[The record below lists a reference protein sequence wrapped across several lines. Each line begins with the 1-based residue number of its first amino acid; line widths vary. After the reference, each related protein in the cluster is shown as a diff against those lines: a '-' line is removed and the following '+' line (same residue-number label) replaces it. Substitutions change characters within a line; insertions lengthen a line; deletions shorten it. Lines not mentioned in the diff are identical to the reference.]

1 MKKIYT
7 IFFIV
12 FFFNPQAASPF
23 ELSLLYNEYEKY
35 NYLNIQKAEVS
46 TILAE
51 AKLIALAEESKKAS
65 DLSSDGGS
73 PEPSGLSWDILGKK
87 GKRIHAS
94 LSLTGVY
101 TDNAYNSSVD
111 EESDLSLYLSPEIWI
126 TFPRV
131 RTKPQDIRSTSSR
144 SPGGMALSRSSP
156 VIERRYQAHLIY
168 RADIPVYSVN
178 SPSDDTISHRFGGGI
193 TYKGNRFQLD
203 VIDRFLI
210 SYEDRGTGIS
220 TAPSDVDEYKSNFF
234 NTILSYDTR
243 NRFRLRFD
251 YSNYR
256 IDYDDDRNAFRERT
270 DNSYSAYVFYK
281 LRPRT
286 ALFVQ
291 YNFID
296 IQYDDNRSL
305 DSYEHNLFGG
315 VQWDVTAKTKGL
327 LKAGYGIKEFKNT
340 GEDDSNFLLETQVH
354 YKFTPKT
361 SFRFLAFSKTS
372 ETDVVQASHIISS
385 GIEGE
390 YQQMLTARITGL
402 ARLSYVNDEYSD
414 DFTFGG
420 QPGQRDDNT
429 TQASIGL
436 QYRMRRWLQGSLGYI
451 YERRDSNFDYFD
463 YTSNSIFLR
472 ITGSI

>member
-1 MKKIYT
+1 
-7 IFFIV
+7 
-12 FFFNPQAASPF
+12 
-23 ELSLLYNEYEKY
+23 
-35 NYLNIQKAEVS
+35 
-46 TILAE
+46 
-51 AKLIALAEESKKAS
+51 
-65 DLSSDGGS
+65 
-73 PEPSGLSWDILGKK
+73 
-87 GKRIHAS
+87 
-94 LSLTGVY
+94 
-101 TDNAYNSSVD
+101 
-111 EESDLSLYLSPEIWI
+111 
-126 TFPRV
+126 
-131 RTKPQDIRSTSSR
+131 
-144 SPGGMALSRSSP
+144 
-156 VIERRYQAHLIY
+156 
-168 RADIPVYSVN
+168 
-178 SPSDDTISHRFGGGI
+178 
-193 TYKGNRFQLD
+193 LD
-203 VIDRFLI
+203 AIDRFLI

-243 NRFRLRFD
+243 NRFRLLFD

-281 LRPRT
+281 LRPKT

-296 IQYDDNRSL
+296 IHYDDNRSL
-305 DSYEHNLFGG
+305 DSYEHNLVGG

-327 LKAGYGIKEFKNT
+327 FKAGYGIKEFKNT

-372 ETDVVQASHIISS
+372 ETDVVVASHIVSS

-414 DFTFGG
+414 NFTFGG
-420 QPGQRDDNT
+420 QTGQRDDNT

-436 QYRMRRWLQGSLGYI
+436 QYRLRRWLQGSLGYV
-451 YERRDSNFDYFD
+451 YERRDSNFDFFD